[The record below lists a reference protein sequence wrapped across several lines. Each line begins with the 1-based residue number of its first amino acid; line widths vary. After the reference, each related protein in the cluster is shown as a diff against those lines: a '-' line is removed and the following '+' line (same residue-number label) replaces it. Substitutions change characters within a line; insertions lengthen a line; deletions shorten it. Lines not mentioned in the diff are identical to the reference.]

1 MAVRVRSFA
10 KINLGLRIGA
20 VHADGFHELRTVY
33 QTVALHDFI
42 TLQAKRGSGI
52 EIQCSNPAV
61 PCDST
66 NTCYRIVEKALRV
79 LKTKAR
85 VVISIEKKLPVQ
97 GGLGGA
103 SGNAV
108 AALIALQ
115 HALKRRLS
123 GPDKLRI
130 AAEVGSDVPLFLV
143 GGMVL
148 GMGRGEEVYPLP
160 DAANLPCVIGLPE
173 IAVSTA
179 QAFRDWDGAPALRA
193 PGQPMAAV
201 PTRAEINPKLTS
213 SDASDRITEFSR
225 AVSAWLAVPQ
235 HKTGKALSGVSA
247 GRGGRAGN
255 PLLDLVHT
263 GIEND
268 FEQVVFPKY
277 PELREVKAVLVRSGA
292 IYASLSGSGSA
303 VYGLFPSRDEAGR
316 AAERLKKRDMRT
328 AVTTTLGRF
337 QYWAKMLD

>member
-20 VHADGFHELRTVY
+20 VRADGFHELRTVY

-66 NTCYRIVEKALRV
+66 NTCYRIVEKALKV

-303 VYGLFPSRDEAGR
+303 VYGLFPSRDEAER
-316 AAERLKKRDMRT
+316 AAERLKKRDMR
-328 AVTTTLGRF
+328 AVVTTTLGRF